1 MTENIKNVRL
11 IKTKGGNVLIMNSK
25 KMSNNDLKKM
35 LKNLDNKSNNSM
47 SEQEMTNTIISL
59 IRKRGIKERLAI
71 FQNIILK
78 RTKLKNYIL
87 TEKTNYLTNLREFY
101 LKLKG
106 KRNMN
111 NNEYNFNSERLK
123 EEILNMYKKIKQTKK
138 NNN

>member
-1 MTENIKNVRL
+1 M
-11 IKTKGGNVLIMNSK
+11 K
-25 KMSNNDLKKM
+25 KI
-35 LKNLDNKSNNSM
+35 LKNLDNNSNNSM

-59 IRKRGIKERLAI
+59 IRKRGIKECLC
-71 FQNIILK
+71 ILK
-78 RTKLKNYIL
+78 RTILKKTRLKNYIL
-87 TEKTNYLTNLREFY
+87 LEKTNYLTNLREFY